1 MRDVL
6 KVKPRRRAELS
17 PLETGSYIHYLLQHT
32 LQAGD
37 PAALTEQQLQQ
48 QTSDLTQKYVET
60 ALQGADT
67 GSKRFDFLLRRMQKS
82 ALELLRF
89 VVEEQ
94 RQSQFHPA
102 AFELELGKHK
112 GAEGLVFETPTA
124 GSAPKTPAGSAAAKS
139 VSPAAPAAIITG
151 QEVKKRMEQNPK
163 GVVLDVRT
171 PAEFAEGHIPGA
183 VNLPVDEVKAKV
195 EALIADK
202 QTAIVV
208 YCRSGARSA
217 RAMKIMK
224 ELGFET
230 VFNLAGGI
238 RRWQAENHPLEK

>member
-1 MRDVL
+1 MQRESTRKRLWAFVL
-6 KVKPRRRAELS
+6 TAV
-17 PLETGSYIHYLLQHT
+17 LLV
-32 LQAGD
+32 GCV
-37 PAALTEQQLQQ
+37 PA
-48 QTSDLTQKYVET
+48 
-60 ALQGADT
+60 
-67 GSKRFDFLLRRMQKS
+67 
-82 ALELLRF
+82 
-89 VVEEQ
+89 
-94 RQSQFHPA
+94 
-102 AFELELGKHK
+102 
-112 GAEGLVFETPTA
+112 A
-124 GSAPKTPAGSAAAKS
+124 GSAPKAPAGSAAAKS

-217 RAMKIMK
+217 TAARTLKA
-224 ELGFET
+224 LGYT
-230 VFNLAGGI
+230 DVADMGGLSN
-238 RRWQAENHPLEK
+238 WPFPLEK